1 MILSG
6 GEKVAPSTVEN
17 VLSAMDGVEEV
28 AVFGTPHERLGET
41 VTAAIVGDH
50 TAADVEAFCDSRD
63 DLAGY
68 ERPRRVSFVE
78 SFPRTGSQKIDKVA
92 LAAQVGEEFDAN

>member
-6 GEKVAPSTVEN
+6 GEKVAPSTVKN
-17 VLSAMDGVEEV
+17 VLSGMDGVEEV

-41 VTAAIVGDH
+41 VTAAIVGDR
-50 TAADVEAFCDSRD
+50 TTEDIEAFCESRE

-68 ERPRRVSFVE
+68 ERPRRVTFVG
-78 SFPRTGSQKIDKVA
+78 SFPRP
-92 LAAQVGEEFDAN
+92 AARKSTR